1 MFLLIHFIHT
11 NWLILKEN
19 FKCKMTNLKT
29 LLAITQTLMPRLKS
43 SLNWL
48 NFIMKNNKNIKFKN
62 SSDISMN
69 IQEVQKVQNPKMIST
84 FISNTPTKRCQQ
96 LLPHNS
102 LEKIKKIKKLSR
114 KEQMISK
121 LTKFLENQ
129 VLPQL
134 CILTDL
140 LKSHCKKIGMSLNEL
155 MRFLNSPSSN
165 NTSKFPKCLNF
176 LSTIINILWT
186 IWLIGRTSKIIMLK
200 RTEKTT

>member
-11 NWLILKEN
+11 NWLISKEN

-155 MRFLNSPSSN
+155 MRFLNSPFSN

-176 LSTIINILWT
+176 LSTIINIL
-186 IWLIGRTSKIIMLK
+186 
-200 RTEKTT
+200 

>member
-1 MFLLIHFIHT
+1 
-11 NWLILKEN
+11 
-19 FKCKMTNLKT
+19 MTNLKT

-102 LEKIKKIKKLSR
+102 LEKNQKDQKAVKKRADDIETYKVPGESSFTSV
-114 KEQMISK
+114 M
-121 LTKFLENQ
+121 
-129 VLPQL
+129 
-134 CILTDL
+134 
-140 LKSHCKKIGMSLNEL
+140 HLN
-155 MRFLNSPSSN
+155 RPA
-165 NTSKFPKCLNF
+165 
-176 LSTIINILWT
+176 
-186 IWLIGRTSKIIMLK
+186 
-200 RTEKTT
+200 